1 MDIIFPEV
9 SRKDSSDAF
18 QAMCEWL
25 DRQVSKAVLGQTM
38 TADDGSSH
46 SQAKVHDGVRMD
58 ILRAD
63 AVSLGLTLNQQL
75 VRPFVDLNWGP
86 QKTYPRIQ
94 FNLPA
99 IRDVASLSDAL
110 SKLVPLGLKVDQEV
124 VRGILGLPDPAEG
137 VDLLEAPKPP
147 PAPVMVPQAPDP
159 TPSLLG
165 DSAQNRMIPEPL
177 DALDRL
183 AGAALDDWEPAMRPI
198 LNPLAQ
204 AALDAPS
211 LEAFRSQLAGL
222 LGQMDTSQLA
232 DLLSRT
238 TFNARLAGDSG
249 ADTGIRASNIQ
260 QSSASRLHITVGE
273 PKTPAVRIVPE
284 RDNEGRII
292 SYTVHQEEQP

>member
-1 MDIIFPEV
+1 
-9 SRKDSSDAF
+9 
-18 QAMCEWL
+18 
-25 DRQVSKAVLGQTM
+25 
-38 TADDGSSH
+38 
-46 SQAKVHDGVRMD
+46 
-58 ILRAD
+58 
-63 AVSLGLTLNQQL
+63 
-75 VRPFVDLNWGP
+75 
-86 QKTYPRIQ
+86 
-94 FNLPA
+94 
-99 IRDVASLSDAL
+99 
-110 SKLVPLGLKVDQEV
+110 
-124 VRGILGLPDPAEG
+124 
-137 VDLLEAPKPP
+137 
-147 PAPVMVPQAPDP
+147 
-159 TPSLLG
+159 
-165 DSAQNRMIPEPL
+165 MIPEPL